1 MFSGGKLNRV
11 NCWRLLKDNIHIID
25 DIRDIFIEMNK
36 DISSDEEICLVT
48 NKYKYKNNLK

>member
-11 NCWRLLKDNIHIID
+11 NCWRLLNIID
-25 DIRDIFIEMNK
+25 DIGDIFIEMNK